1 VKNTGKKKRKM
12 SEEQRQ
18 AAIERLA
25 KAREKRLAEAGPP
38 QNVHPDVYALP
49 DDHMLSLKN
58 VRSWIKT
65 QKELLGP
72 ARSALRHNQK
82 GAIAEVAS
90 IQAYIRHCEWYL
102 KHGDWIDNFY
112 GEYQDKKISWTINP

>member
-1 VKNTGKKKRKM
+1 VKNTGKKKRRM
-12 SEEQRQ
+12 TEEQRL

-25 KAREKRLAEAGPP
+25 KAREKRLANAGPP
-38 QNVHPDVYALP
+38 QNIHPNVYALP
-49 DDHMLSLKN
+49 DDHKFSYKQ

-72 ARSALRHNQK
+72 ARSAMRQNQK

-102 KHGDWIDNFY
+102 KHGDWIDDFY
-112 GEYQDKKISWTINP
+112 GQYQEKKMTWTVST

>member
-1 VKNTGKKKRKM
+1 M
-12 SEEQRQ
+12 SEEQRL

-25 KAREKRLAEAGPP
+25 KAREKRLANAGPP
-38 QNVHPDVYALP
+38 QNIHPDVYALP
-49 DDHMLSLKN
+49 DDHKFSVKN

-65 QKELLGP
+65 QKELLP
-72 ARSALRHNQK
+72 AARSAMRQNQK

-102 KHGDWIDNFY
+102 KHGDWIDDFY
-112 GEYQDKKISWTINP
+112 GEYQDKRMSWSSRT